1 MNSAHEVTI
10 TIDNQTVAVERG
22 LTILQ
27 AAERN
32 NIRIPT
38 LCAHK
43 DLTPFGGCRMCIV
56 EVDKMRG
63 LPTACT
69 TPVEEGMVIR
79 TNTAQVNAV
88 RQEILQLILSEHTSS
103 CLICDEKE
111 ECRLYATTIRKAGVT
126 TGCRYC
132 SNDNRCEL
140 QDVATQLGLK
150 EIGYPIYYRHLPVE
164 KEDPFFDRDY
174 NICILCGRCVRMC
187 QDIRTAGTLAFTRR
201 GRQTTIGTAFHRS
214 HLDAGCEFCGACVSV
229 CPTGALAEKTNKWE
243 GKPERE
249 QLTTCPFCGIGCQM
263 RLQAKGNM
271 ILGSLPAE
279 DPLVNHGQLCVKG
292 RFCVSE
298 LVNGPER
305 LLKPQQ
311 RTGGSCATLTWQQAI
326 DSAAARLSEC
336 QPDDFGLL
344 ISPDCCNE
352 DLYVA
357 QKFVRSVMRSHHID
371 TAARIFYGP
380 GFSAY
385 LRLFKRVVPLSEL
398 EKASVI
404 VCLGLDARYG
414 RSVIG
419 VELRKAIRQGARVV
433 TIHPRR
439 HSLSV
444 ISQQWIQSVPGT
456 EAEILRGL
464 VRLTGVD
471 GASASMAHQMGRLA
485 PQIQETAALLK
496 DAPAPVIAVGS
507 EFLRYG
513 SCADILEAIDQLA
526 RNTGAGVVLLPAQS
540 NLMGSILMGA
550 FPEVLPA
557 GVPSSN
563 AARMRELGTK
573 WGVSLPEFRAF
584 WTSASLGSGKKLR
597 VLYLIGEAPAQL
609 RTAADFIIFQD
620 IYPPDLPGQAEL
632 ILPAA
637 AFSEVDGTLVN
648 GEGRIQQVRQAVQ
661 PPGEALADWQI
672 ICRIAQNMGAAGFD
686 FQSAGDIRQEIST
699 VDPELADFN
708 DNSRKFR
715 PLLHQVDFMS
725 SPAARHESADM
736 KGNGGYPLLF
746 SVAAIEHTYRA
757 RPLSSRVEGACTL
770 FAEGI
775 VHVSPQDAEAAGIA
789 DNDEIIL
796 SSDHF
801 ERVLPVRVQ
810 RDQPAGFLHAVL
822 PPGEAPNPNPLP
834 VRIRKKDVQ
843 SA

>member
-1 MNSAHEVTI
+1 MNSTHEVTI

-79 TNTAQVNAV
+79 THTAQVHAV

-111 ECRLYATTIRKAGVT
+111 ECRLYSTTIRKAGVT

-140 QDVATQLGLK
+140 QDVVTQLGLQ

-201 GRQTTIGTAFHRS
+201 GRQTTIDTAFHRS
-214 HLDAGCEFCGACVSV
+214 HIEAGCEFCGACVSV

-249 QLTTCPFCGIGCQM
+249 EVTTCPLCSIGCQM
-263 RLQAKGNM
+263 RLQAKGNVV
-271 ILGSLPAE
+271 LGCLPAE
-279 DPLVNHGQLCVKG
+279 DPLINHGQLCVKG
-292 RFCVSE
+292 RFCVPE
-298 LVNGPER
+298 LVNGAAR
-305 LLKPQQ
+305 LLRPQQ
-311 RTGGSCATLTWQQAI
+311 RTDGSQAILTWPQAV
-326 DSAAARLSEC
+326 DLSAARLSEC
-336 QPDDFGLL
+336 QPEDFAML

-357 QKFVRSVMRSHHID
+357 QKFVRTVMGSHRID
-371 TAARIFYGP
+371 TSARMFYGS
-380 GFSAY
+380 GFNAY
-385 LRLFKRVVPLSEL
+385 LKLCKRIVPLSEL
-398 EKASVI
+398 GKASVI
-404 VCLGLDARYG
+404 VGLGLDARYG

-419 VELRKAIRQGARVV
+419 VELRKAMRQGARIV
-433 TIHPRR
+433 TIHSRH

-456 EAEILRGL
+456 EPEILHSL
-464 VRLTGVD
+464 AHLTGVD
-471 GASASMAHQMGRLA
+471 AAASLASPAAGLA
-485 PQIQETAALLK
+485 PQIQETARLLK
-496 DAPAPVIAVGS
+496 EAPVPVLVVGS
-507 EFLRYG
+507 EFLQYDD
-513 SCADILEAIDQLA
+513 CAGTLEAIDQLA
-526 RNTGAGVVLLPAQS
+526 RNTGAGVVLLPAQG

-550 FPEVLPA
+550 LPEVLPA

-563 AARMRELGTK
+563 PAKIRELGTR
-573 WGVSLPEFRAF
+573 WGVPLPEFQAS
-584 WTSASLGSGKKLR
+584 WTSASLGSGRKLR
-597 VLYLIGEAPAQL
+597 VLYLIGEVPGPL
-609 RTAADFIIFQD
+609 RASADFIIFQD
-620 IYPPDLPGQAEL
+620 IYPPDLPGEAEL
-632 ILPAA
+632 LFPAA

-648 GEGRIQQVRQAVQ
+648 GEGRIQRVRPAVQ

-672 ICRIAQNMGAAGFD
+672 ICRIAQKMGAAGFD
-686 FQSAGDIRQEIST
+686 YQSAADIRQEIAA

-715 PLLHQVDFMS
+715 PLLHQVDFAAP
-725 SPAARHESADM
+725 PAAGHNT
-736 KGNGGYPLLF
+736 KGKDGGFPLLL
-746 SVAAIEHTYRA
+746 SVAAVEHTYRA
-757 RPLSSRVEGACTL
+757 FPLSSRVEGAKRL

-775 VHVSPQDAEAAGIA
+775 VHISPRDAAAAGIA
-789 DNDEIIL
+789 DSDEVIV

-801 ERVLPVRVQ
+801 ERVLPARVQ
-810 RDQPAGFLHAVL
+810 RDQPEGFLHAVL
-822 PPGEAPNPNPLP
+822 RPGEAPYPNPLP
-834 VRIRKKDVQ
+834 VRIRKKDV
-843 SA
+843 